1 LGLKGWRGNPGIP
14 SIPAEKKMEGAMK
27 YSKRIKSSVMK
38 KILPPE
44 NKSVP
49 EVAKEMG
56 ISEQTIYNWK
66 KMAGNG
72 SLTLDA
78 EASPVSLG
86 RIEKLSL
93 LLEGKGKSE
102 DTIGSWL
109 REKGLHS
116 EHLTLWEQEL
126 QDILKD
132 KDTEYREEN
141 ARLKKEKRELE
152 KELRR
157 KEKALAEMAA
167 LLTLKKKASEIWGDR
182 EDV

>member
-1 LGLKGWRGNPGIP
+1 MN
-14 SIPAEKKMEGAMK
+14 
-27 YSKRIKSSVMK
+27 YSKRIKSSVMR

-44 NKSVP
+44 NRSVS

-66 KMAGNG
+66 KMAENG
-72 SLTLDA
+72 TLALDA
-78 EASPVSLG
+78 EMISPVSMN
-86 RIEKLSL
+86 RIEKFSL
-93 LLEGKGKSE
+93 LLESKGRNE
-102 DTIGSWL
+102 ETVGVWL

-116 EHLTLWEQEL
+116 EHLNLWEQEL

-132 KDTEYREEN
+132 KDTKYKEEN
-141 ARLKKEKRELE
+141 TRLKKAYREIE

-167 LLTLKKKASEIWGDR
+167 LLTLKKKAHEIWGDR
-182 EDV
+182 EDD

>member
-1 LGLKGWRGNPGIP
+1 
-14 SIPAEKKMEGAMK
+14 MK

-44 NKSVP
+44 NRSVP
-49 EVAKEMG
+49 EVAKEIG

-66 KMAGNG
+66 RMAENG
-72 SLTLDA
+72 TLVLDA
-78 EASPVSLG
+78 ETESPVSLN
-86 RIEKLSL
+86 RLEKFSL
-93 LLEGKGKSE
+93 LLEGKGINEKN
-102 DTIGSWL
+102 TGAWL

-116 EHLTLWEQEL
+116 EHLNLWEQEL

-132 KDTEYREEN
+132 KDTKYREEN

-157 KEKALAEMAA
+157 KDKALAEVAA
-167 LLTLKKKASEIWGDR
+167 LLTLKKKAHEIWGDR
-182 EDV
+182 EDD